1 MKELRSLLP
10 SVRPLLD
17 ENFRGGDVSVLD
29 VSEHE
34 ADVPSLSTVN
44 IEPLI
49 AMVDEAMRRDR
60 NDPDKSDAWLAPRV
74 HATLRLTRR
83 EAAERT
89 IWYWL
94 NVVAKPDYVRWR
106 FGGERAASRV
116 VALDRFMGEDS
127 KNALGRLWWA
137 AELTRNGNNY
147 SETVSILRSSR
158 FFASWQS
165 LDVMHHRT
173 AALAVCRFA
182 REFND
187 GKGITDSQSQR
198 LAKALNLR
206 LTTLA
211 LDAIVP
217 TLAVDVYAIEE
228 WRARRIDESK
238 YLTKLP
244 EGPDE
249 EPIATENINTIF
261 DVLTALAEEIDLS
274 EFKREKRKRR
284 RSEDES
290 EIESETTDS
299 SAVNEL
305 QSATT

>member
-1 MKELRSLLP
+1 MNHLRSLLP

-17 ENFRGGDVSVLD
+17 ENFRGGDVSVVD
-29 VSEHE
+29 ASQHQV
-34 ADVPSLSTVN
+34 DVPWPNAVN

-49 AMVDEAMRRDR
+49 AMIDEAMQRFR
-60 NDPDKSDAWLAPRV
+60 NDPGNSDVWLAPRV

-106 FGGERAASRV
+106 FGGERAASHV
-116 VALDRFMGEDS
+116 VTLDRFMGEDS

-137 AELTRNGNNY
+137 AEMTRNGNNY
-147 SETVSILRSSR
+147 SETVSILRTSR
-158 FFASWQS
+158 FFSSWQP
-165 LDVMHHRT
+165 LDVMHHRA

-217 TLAVDVYAIEE
+217 TSAVDVYAIEE
-228 WRARRIDESK
+228 WRAKRIDESK
-238 YLTKLP
+238 YLTELP

-249 EPIATENINTIF
+249 EPVSPEQINAII
-261 DVLTALAEEIDLS
+261 DVLVLLAKEIDLS
-274 EFKREKRKRR
+274 EFKREKRERR
-284 RSEDES
+284 HRENES
-290 EIESETTDS
+290 EVESESTGASPVD
-299 SAVNEL
+299 EL
-305 QSATT
+305 QSATR